1 MFVNSWVYHA
11 LLETDTGGATAVVLF
26 EEGVAGRGLADTP

>member
-11 LLETDTGGATAVVLF
+11 LLDTLTGGATAVVLF
-26 EEGVAGRGLADTP
+26 EEGVAGSGLADTP